1 MAQGDVTAEDLIPLL
16 IYISSRS
23 LWQRPHATLSFVSA
37 YGVGPGF
44 GASSSSSSSSLTL
57 GGRESYLFTVLQS
70 CVSWVCQRSS
80 EETNG
85 SIVNTNGG
93 SSVSVSVSGASRSSI
108 VEDTEFTKQLF
119 TGTRDENSR
128 ENEEEQ
134 EAEEEAKEIE
144 DDDDDGGEYIS
155 LMLVDEFERDIEDD
169 LGMKQNF
176 KESLKNQGHLEG
188 ALEMF
193 A

>member
-1 MAQGDVTAEDLIPLL
+1 M
-16 IYISSRS
+16 
-23 LWQRPHATLSFVSA
+23 
-37 YGVGPGF
+37 
-44 GASSSSSSSSLTL
+44 
-57 GGRESYLFTVLQS
+57 
-70 CVSWVCQRSS
+70 
-80 EETNG
+80 
-85 SIVNTNGG
+85 
-93 SSVSVSVSGASRSSI
+93 
-108 VEDTEFTKQLF
+108 
-119 TGTRDENSR
+119 DENSR

-144 DDDDDGGEYIS
+144 DDDDDDGEYIS

>member
-1 MAQGDVTAEDLIPLL
+1 M
-16 IYISSRS
+16 
-23 LWQRPHATLSFVSA
+23 
-37 YGVGPGF
+37 
-44 GASSSSSSSSLTL
+44 
-57 GGRESYLFTVLQS
+57 
-70 CVSWVCQRSS
+70 
-80 EETNG
+80 
-85 SIVNTNGG
+85 
-93 SSVSVSVSGASRSSI
+93 SVSVSGASRSSI

-193 A
+193 T